1 MHTMSLRSLPLLA
14 HRKRFISVLVP
25 AIVIPTLLACGGA
38 SDASDT
44 NGAAAA
50 APSDAAVTSAE
61 FRVRSELRFDISEDL
76 AFEIPGEVGS
86 VNVAV
91 GDFVSAGDVLA
102 TLDETT
108 MTNLEQVVSQLELEL
123 KAAQDALDAVL
134 GLQSNDDLVKDQA
147 EDALARAESSLA
159 QAQVNL
165 DQAEERLA
173 DFQFNHDLS
182 LGRARQAQASAVTAL
197 DQAEDNLSD
206 FADGHSERFAKALEA
221 RSRAKVAL
229 ETAEDNLIEFLPN
242 YNETVTKLRNDISK
256 TEQALDS
263 AREGLIDIDADHAD
277 SLSDARRALA
287 KAEDDLRRA
296 RAEYTAFSVQA
307 IDGTFL
313 NLDEGEVFDVVQ
325 LDALRAAVEARER
338 AVAEWEE
345 EIEELEVGPKELDLA
360 VASNRVSVLE
370 EQLARLNREIADL
383 QEGPDQDQIRLLEA
397 TVQSAREGLDRT
409 ERDLAEA
416 EAGVDQLEL
425 SRLEAIIE
433 SRRLDL
439 DSAQKQLAKLEEG
452 PDQIVLDSL
461 NTAVDTARQAVD
473 TARTFRDD
481 LAAGPDEIKIQQ
493 AQFRIDTAVLNY
505 AEAQQDL
512 DDAVLRAPF
521 DGVARV
527 VTIAPGD
534 VIKVDA
540 RVIQLVDPEH
550 VSVEG
555 LVETNYIERV
565 KVGTRAEVSLSAV
578 PETTFAAQVTE
589 VSDEARTERGVISFP
604 VVFSVTVPDGTSI
617 PPNPG
622 LVTTTVLP

>member
-1 MHTMSLRSLPLLA
+1 MNTMFLRSLPFFA
-14 HRKRFISVLVP
+14 HPRRFISVLVP

-44 NGAAAA
+44 NGAPDAR
-50 APSDAAVTSAE
+50 PSDAITSAE
-61 FRVRSELRFDISEDL
+61 FRVRSELRFDINQDL
-76 AFEIPGEVGS
+76 AFEIPGEAGS

-91 GDFVSAGDVLA
+91 GDSVSAGDVLA

-108 MTNLEQVVSQLELEL
+108 MTNLEQAVSQLELEL

-134 GLQSNDDLVKDQA
+134 GLQSGDDLVKDQA
-147 EDALARAESSLA
+147 EDALARAENSLA

-182 LGRARQAQASAVTAL
+182 LGQARQARASAVTAL
-197 DQAEDNLSD
+197 DQAEEDLAD
-206 FADGHSERFAKALEA
+206 FADGHSERFAKALQT
-221 RSRAKVAL
+221 RSQAKVAL
-229 ETAEDNLIEFLPN
+229 EKAEDDLADYLPT
-242 YNETVTKLRNDISK
+242 YNESVTKLRNDISR
-256 TEQALDS
+256 TEQELDQ
-263 AREGLIDIDADHAD
+263 AREALIDIDANHAD
-277 SLSDARRALA
+277 LLSAARRALA
-287 KAEDDLRRA
+287 TAEDDLRRA

-313 NLDEGEVFDVVQ
+313 NLDEGEVFDVIQ
-325 LDALRAAVEARER
+325 LNALLAAVEAGER

-345 EIEELEVGPKELDLA
+345 EIDELEAGPKEIDLA
-360 VASNRVSVLE
+360 PLRDNISVLE
-370 EQLARLNREIADL
+370 ERLARLNRDQAEL
-383 QEGPDQDQIRLLEA
+383 QAGPDQDQIRLLEA
-397 TVQSAREGLDRT
+397 IVQSAREGLRT
-409 ERDLAEA
+409 AERDLAEA
-416 EAGVDQLEL
+416 EAGVDRLEL
-425 SRLEAIIE
+425 ARLEAIVE

-439 DSAQKQLAKLEEG
+439 DSKLKDLEKLEDG

-461 NTAVDTARQAVD
+461 RTAVDTAQQAVD

-481 LAAGPDEIKIQQ
+481 LAAGPDEINIEQ
-493 AQFRIDTAVLNY
+493 AQFRINTVTLNY
-505 AEAQQDL
+505 SEAQEDL

-521 DGVARV
+521 DGVVRV

-540 RVIQLVDPEH
+540 RVIQLVDPKQ

-555 LVETNYIERV
+555 LVETNYIERIE
-565 KVGTRAEVSLSAV
+565 VGTRATVTLAAV
-578 PETTFAAQVTE
+578 RDVVLDAQVTE

-604 VVFSVTVPDGTSI
+604 VVFSVTVPDGMSI